1 MTPRA
6 PSTAPF
12 TVRIWGDRGSMPT
25 PGQDT
30 VLFGGNTACLELRF
44 GERLIIVDAGSGI
57 RKLGDKLMAEDIKKG
72 PISADIFI
80 THTHW
85 DHIMGFPMFTP
96 IYVPGTRLRIR
107 GPISYEDDSL
117 EKVIGS
123 QLSYRYW
130 PVRQEE
136 LSAKI
141 EYEQIKEA
149 TIDLGDGIKVTTK
162 YLNHPILCLGYR
174 FEFEGKS
181 LVTAY
186 DTEPFRNVFP
196 TDPADPSYD
205 EFAAKEGEE
214 AAAEENA
221 KLLGFFKG
229 ADLLVHDTQYT
240 AKEYNASKVGW
251 GHSSYEHAINAA
263 HEAGVKRLVLF
274 HHDPNRTDAE
284 LQELELFYQGRI
296 RGRTRMEAEMAREGR
311 VIAL

>member
-1 MTPRA
+1 MSAKPQ
-6 PSTAPF
+6 F
-12 TVRIWGDRGSMPT
+12 TMKIWGDRGSMPT
-25 PGQDT
+25 PGHDT
-30 VLFGGNTACLELRF
+30 VLFGGNTACLELRC
-44 GERLIIVDAGSGI
+44 GDRLIIVDAGSGI

-96 IYVPGTRLRIR
+96 IYIPGTRLKIR

-117 EKVIGS
+117 EQIIGS

-174 FEFEGKS
+174 FEYEGKA

-196 TDPADPSYD
+196 SDPADPNYD
-205 EFAAKEGEE
+205 EYAAKEGEE

-221 KLLGFFKG
+221 KILKFFEG

-240 AKEYNASKVGW
+240 AKEYRASKIGW

-263 HEAGVKRLVLF
+263 HTARVKRLILF

-284 LQELELFYQGRI
+284 LQELELFYQAKI
-296 RGRTRMEAEMAREGR
+296 RGRTGMHVEMAREGGTF
-311 VIAL
+311 IL